1 MKIFIIITLI
11 LVGIFIV
18 FQIYVTMSTS
28 RTEAQAYKVIRVE
41 DDFEIRYY
49 PAATMAMITSQSK
62 SFSELGSNGF
72 GTLAKYIFGGNSE
85 KKSIAMT
92 APVHMDIGD
101 SVSSMAFVMPSGYT
115 KDNLPMP
122 NNADVMIKTVS
133 AEYVAV
139 ITFGGFASQ
148 ESIDTHTAL
157 LQKALQAK
165 GLTHSGNFRFL
176 GYNPPFQFFGRRNEV
191 IVAVDEDEVKN
202 TTKK

>member
-11 LVGIFIV
+11 LVGIFIA
-18 FQIYVTMSTS
+18 FQIYTTMSINK
-28 RTEAQAYKVIRVE
+28 TETQAYNVIRVE

-49 PAATMAMITSQSK
+49 PAATMAMITSRST
-62 SFSELGSNGF
+62 SFNELGSSGF

-115 KDNLPMP
+115 KENLPLP
-122 NNADVMIKTVS
+122 NNSEVMIKTVS

-139 ITFGGFASQ
+139 VTFGGFASQ
-148 ESIDTHTAL
+148 ESIDSHTASL
-157 LQKALQAK
+157 RKALQAK

-176 GYNPPFQFFGRRNEV
+176 GYNPPFQFFGRKNEV
-191 IVAVDEDEVKN
+191 IVALDEDEVKS
-202 TTKK
+202 TMQK